1 MPATLEPF
9 EGTIGRTHQD
19 STPWWPEIPVPR
31 EGSPNVL
38 VVLFDDTGFA
48 HFGCYGSTIATP
60 NIDRLATA
68 GLRYTNFHTTALC
81 SPTRACL
88 LTGRNHHTV
97 GMRSVSNMRSGFPR
111 LRGHITKHAATV
123 AQLLSDEGYGTYC
136 VGKWHLTPMADTSA
150 AGPFDQWPL
159 QRGFGRFYGFLG
171 GETDQFHPELTI
183 DNHHVEAPAGPDEG
197 YHLSEDLVDQA
208 IGFLHDDRS
217 VYPDRPF
224 FMYLAFGATHAPH
237 HAPAEYLAKYRGRF
251 DEGWDVVRD
260 RWFARQR
267 ELGAVS
273 YTHLR
278 AHET

>member
-38 VVLFDDTGFA
+38 VILLDDTGFA

-60 NIDRLATA
+60 NVDRLATA

-97 GMRSVSNMRSGFPR
+97 GMRAVSNMRSGFPH

-123 AQLLSDEGYGTYC
+123 AELLSDEGYGTYC
-136 VGKWHLTPMADTSA
+136 VGKWHLTPMAATSA

-159 QRGFGRFYGFLG
+159 GRG
-171 GETDQFHPELTI
+171 I
-183 DNHHVEAPAGPDEG
+183 
-197 YHLSEDLVDQA
+197 
-208 IGFLHDDRS
+208 
-217 VYPDRPF
+217 
-224 FMYLAFGATHAPH
+224 
-237 HAPAEYLAKYRGRF
+237 
-251 DEGWDVVRD
+251 
-260 RWFARQR
+260 
-267 ELGAVS
+267 
-273 YTHLR
+273 YT
-278 AHET
+278 